1 MNILAIDTSSA
12 YCSIALFTKDK
23 SCFSITRHIPR
34 KHNEALLPMIDELIK
49 QAGINK
55 KEINLLAY
63 GIGPGS
69 FVGVRLA
76 AAAIQAMALTLDC
89 PVVGFSSM
97 QAIAMTTYHCY
108 KAEQV
113 SVMLDARMSDVYFGQ
128 YVWDN
133 DLQIMRMM
141 QEKCLKVAAFDEVID
156 KQNLGFVIGDVIN
169 GVDMELNAI
178 DYCPDMRFL
187 QALIQYNYQQ
197 LMRDNKLQNIV
208 QPIYLQGTS
217 QWKKL
222 KANP

>member
-1 MNILAIDTSSA
+1 
-12 YCSIALFTKDK
+12 
-23 SCFSITRHIPR
+23 
-34 KHNEALLPMIDELIK
+34 
-49 QAGINK
+49 
-55 KEINLLAY
+55 
-63 GIGPGS
+63 
-69 FVGVRLA
+69 
-76 AAAIQAMALTLDC
+76 
-89 PVVGFSSM
+89 
-97 QAIAMTTYHCY
+97 MTTYHCY
-108 KAEQV
+108 KAEQI

-141 QEKCLKVAAFDEVID
+141 QEKCLKVAAFDEIID